1 MNTPLLLS
9 RVVDAEIPCGKVMLE
24 GDLRIPDAP
33 DGLVVFAHGSGSS
46 RLSPRNQYVAQ
57 RMRDHGFATLLF
69 DMLTERETE
78 AAVSFGT
85 RRFDL
90 GMLTSRLLAAI
101 RWAQMQPSIG
111 GMPVGIF
118 GSSTGAA
125 SALSAAALLPDIAA
139 VVCRGGRA
147 DLAGNQL
154 DKVTAPTL
162 FIAGSEDAPIVQRNS
177 ECLRRL
183 RGVGQ
188 MSIIPGAGHLFEE
201 RGTLAEA
208 SRVAARWF
216 AEHLRERDG
225 EDD

>member
-9 RVVDAEIPCGKVMLE
+9 RVVDAEIPCGKAMLE
-24 GDLRIPDAP
+24 GDLRIPDRP
-33 DGLVVFAHGSGSS
+33 DGLIIFVHGTGSS

-57 RMRDHGFATLLF
+57 QMRDHGFATLLF
-69 DMLTERETE
+69 DVLTEREAE
-78 AAVSFGT
+78 AAVAFGT

-90 GMLTSRLLAAI
+90 GLVTGRLLAAI
-101 RWAQMQPSIG
+101 RWAQLQSSIG

-118 GSSTGAA
+118 GSSTGASA
-125 SALSAAALLPDIAA
+125 ALSAAALLPDISA

-147 DLAGNQL
+147 DLAGNRL
-154 DKVTAPTL
+154 EEVMAPTL
-162 FIAGSEDAPIVQRNS
+162 FIAGSEDVPILQRNR

-183 RGVGQ
+183 RGIGKLA
-188 MSIIPGAGHLFEE
+188 IIPGANHLFEE

-216 AEHLRERDG
+216 GEHLREDEG